1 MSPSGLNQSTS
12 DLTFNHNQATVD
24 AVVSTLKEIEAVAPS
39 KESYSNLCLLLT
51 VNKLSDHPEYRSWN
65 PSKGRVDCFRS
76 GHYYLIYIFL

>member
-1 MSPSGLNQSTS
+1 M
-12 DLTFNHNQATVD
+12 D

-76 GHYYLIYIFL
+76 GHYYLNYIFFPIKDLCKCVFYKRTIKV